1 MHKVVADIVT
11 QLKPYQPEKIILF
24 GSYAWGKPHEDSD
37 VDVILIKETRDS
49 FKERMKK
56 VQMLLRTTTAVD
68 AFVFTS
74 KEFEKAKNDNLLV
87 QEAVQKGKVIY
98 G

>member
-1 MHKVVADIVT
+1 MDLKIEAIVN
-11 QLKPYQPEKIILF
+11 QLKQYNPDKIILF
-24 GSYAWGKPHEDSD
+24 GSWAYGKPHEDSD

-68 AFVFTS
+68 AFVFTP

-87 QEAVQKGKVIY
+87 QEAVQKGKVVY